1 MYTSLWMEAVAGSCK
16 LQVMIVCLGDSP
28 ISVQMGLRINL
39 FFTFPLM
46 MNPVYEVVERRFCD
60 GSYCIWL
67 RWAVVLAVS
76 LVALMVPNFA
86 DFLSLVGSS
95 VCCVLGFALSA
106 LFHLIV
112 FKNTMSRKGI
122 AMNVGIM
129 VLGLVFAVYGTY
141 SSLLE
146 IFSPPHRSKSWN
158 CYRIGGASLTVHASS
173 PSHSTPLVPS
183 DQKKT
188 RVLPPFFFNPKE
200 FLKKHPGK
208 DHSPERPKKPLSY
221 LSFLP
226 PFFGFPAHK
235 TRISPL
241 FSSPCFFFSQNL
253 LVSSFSFSF
262 YFFYYFFYFKRFSLL
277 K

>member
-1 MYTSLWMEAVAGSCK
+1 MYTSLWMEAVAWSCK

-76 LVALMVPNFA
+76 LVALMAPNFA

-112 FKNTMSRKGI
+112 FKNT
-122 AMNVGIM
+122 
-129 VLGLVFAVYGTY
+129 
-141 SSLLE
+141 
-146 IFSPPHRSKSWN
+146 PHRSKSWN

-183 DQKKT
+183 DKKKKPGFSPLSFLIQK
-188 RVLPPFFFNPKE
+188 NS
-200 FLKKHPGK
+200 LK
-208 DHSPERPKKPLSY
+208 STQERILLLRGQKKPLSY

-241 FSSPCFFFSQNL
+241 FSSPCFFSQNL
-253 LVSSFSFSF
+253 FFWFPTKNCNFHVLSLKHGTMFFFFFFILSF
-262 YFFYYFFYFKRFSLL
+262 
-277 K
+277 